1 MIRLSPVTTR
11 LDPLSLD
18 ELYGHLLA
26 HEMRIEHHLSPTEP
40 SLPVANFSAQTPMP
54 RERGRS
60 FYHGR
65 GLSNGDRGRSTYF

>member
-26 HEMRIEHHLSPTEP
+26 HEMRIEHQP